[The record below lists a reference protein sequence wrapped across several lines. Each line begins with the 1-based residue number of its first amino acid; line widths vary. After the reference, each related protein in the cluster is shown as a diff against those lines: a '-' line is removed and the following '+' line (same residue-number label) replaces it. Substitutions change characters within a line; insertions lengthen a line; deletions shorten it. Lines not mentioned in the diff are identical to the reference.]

1 MQQYVKKKKKVIM
14 LCLMV
19 CTLLYGLRM
28 IINYSYIENI
38 EMTFVNALVT
48 VEKKRINVS
57 F

>member
-1 MQQYVKKKKKVIM
+1 MTKKKKVIM

-48 VEKKRINVS
+48 VEKKE
-57 F
+57 